1 MIESFDIGKYE
12 EKIRDMVMKH
22 LSAMSEPEQMMNQL
36 VATAEATLE
45 KYLPDKEQIACQAG
59 CGTCCM
65 LNVAVL
71 FPEVVAIVEYVV
83 NSWPLDRQRNLA
95 ARVAELYRKVRHY
108 DDDQWLTLR
117 ESCAFLDEAGSC
129 SIYPVRP
136 LICRSV
142 TSVDPRHC
150 EEALEDPFS
159 GTARPI
165 LMNLFQKSLMETTFI
180 ALGDALEQMGFD
192 TRSGQL
198 AVGVQRLLVMPE
210 LKEIFLNRGEV
221 WDA

>member
-1 MIESFDIGKYE
+1 MNESFDMSKYE
-12 EKIRDMVMKH
+12 EKMRNMAMEH
-22 LSAMSEPEQMMNQL
+22 LSVINNPEQMMNRIL
-36 VATAEATLE
+36 DMAETTLATH
-45 KYLPDKEQIACQAG
+45 LPDQEQIACRAG

-71 FPEVVAIVEYVV
+71 FPEVVAIVEHVV
-83 NSWPLDRQRNLA
+83 NFWPPDRRRALA
-95 ARVAELYRKVRHY
+95 ERVARIHRKVRHY
-108 DDDQWLTLR
+108 DDDQWIALR
-117 ESCAFLDEAGSC
+117 ENCAFLDESGSC

-159 GTARPI
+159 DNARPI
-165 LMNLFQKSLMETTFI
+165 LMNLFQKSLMERTFI
-180 ALGDALEQMGFD
+180 ALGDALEQLGFD

-198 AVGVQRLLVMPE
+198 AVGVQRLLTTPE
-210 LKEIFLNRGEV
+210 LRTTFLNRGEV